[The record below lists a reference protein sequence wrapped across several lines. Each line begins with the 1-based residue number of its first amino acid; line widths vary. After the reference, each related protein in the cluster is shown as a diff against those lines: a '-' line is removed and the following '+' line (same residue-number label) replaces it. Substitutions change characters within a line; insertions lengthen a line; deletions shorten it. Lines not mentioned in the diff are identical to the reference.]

1 MTKNLPPG
9 YVFAP
14 SEEELIVHYL
24 ENKVNGHSLPMH
36 INEDNVYLYNPWQL
50 IQKYPLQRFDEG
62 CLYLF
67 SPLHKLSEG
76 GNKRPSRS
84 AGDGHYR
91 SSRCYPII
99 SSEGNTIGYET
110 HLKFYMGKPSN
121 KDDDDNKTNWLL
133 TEYRLMNKQPNNNNK
148 TTLDECVLC
157 KLYYNDQKED
167 EDEDDESR
175 KRKRFT
181 TSTTT
186 EEDQK
191 EEDNKNNDPLSLS
204 QQQQQQQQLVPAAA
218 APNIINDDNQIDQHE
233 SNPPNPNPNLSVE
246 EWESYFNI
254 TLDQHLEEKD
264 EDDDD
269 TLFFNQLNQADYPPQ
284 HYFDDPPYNL
294 APQHQHNHNEIDNHI
309 ENLLQLLNDNCENE
323 NHNSNNNIIF

>member
-1 MTKNLPPG
+1 MNLPPG

-14 SEEELIVHYL
+14 SEEELIVDYL
-24 ENKVNGHSLPMH
+24 EKKVNGHSLPMH

-50 IQKYPLQRFDEG
+50 IQ
-62 CLYLF
+62 
-67 SPLHKLSEG
+67 G

-167 EDEDDESR
+167 EDEDEDEESR

-204 QQQQQQQQLVPAAA
+204 QQ
-218 APNIINDDNQIDQHE
+218 HE
-233 SNPPNPNPNLSVE
+233 SNPPNPNPNPNLSVE

-254 TLDQHLEEKD
+254 TLDQHLEEED
-264 EDDDD
+264 EDDDDD

-294 APQHQHNHNEIDNHI
+294 APQHQHNHNDIDNHI
-309 ENLLQLLNDNCENE
+309 QNLLQLLNHNSENE

>member
-1 MTKNLPPG
+1 MNLPPG

-14 SEEELIVHYL
+14 SEEELIVDYL
-24 ENKVNGHSLPMH
+24 EKKVNGHSLPMH

-167 EDEDDESR
+167 EDEDEDEESR

-204 QQQQQQQQLVPAAA
+204 QQ
-218 APNIINDDNQIDQHE
+218 HE
-233 SNPPNPNPNLSVE
+233 SNPPNPNPNPNLSVE

-254 TLDQHLEEKD
+254 TLDQHLEEED
-264 EDDDD
+264 EDDDDDD

-294 APQHQHNHNEIDNHI
+294 APQQQLHNHNEIDNHI